1 MPGRLLIDTPAP
13 GVVVLTL
20 SNPAKRNALDLS
32 MCAELTAAFAS
43 LPGRG
48 ARAAVLRGDPDGR
61 AFCAGFDLDA
71 LAAADPVQGDAIFA
85 ALLDGL
91 ARCPVPVVAALA
103 GAAMG
108 GGCELAA
115 ACDQRIAAP
124 GAKLG
129 LPPARLGIVYPTRG
143 LARMSALVGD
153 ARARQLFLR
162 ARIITAEEAHGWG
175 LVDELCPADL
185 VDARAAAVAGELA
198 LLAPLAVQ
206 GMRVTFE
213 ALLRRRA
220 ALEGDDARDV
230 AARREQAWRSA
241 DAREALAALAEKR
254 SPTFSGE

>member
-1 MPGRLLIDTPAP
+1 
-13 GVVVLTL
+13 
-20 SNPAKRNALDLS
+20 
-32 MCAELTAAFAS
+32 
-43 LPGRG
+43 
-48 ARAAVLRGDPDGR
+48 
-61 AFCAGFDLDA
+61 
-71 LAAADPVQGDAIFA
+71 
-85 ALLDGL
+85 
-91 ARCPVPVVAALA
+91 
-103 GAAMG
+103 
-108 GGCELAA
+108 
-115 ACDQRIAAP
+115 
-124 GAKLG
+124 
-129 LPPARLGIVYPTRG
+129 
-143 LARMSALVGD
+143 MSALVGD